1 MLQLKTG
8 RFVPE
13 YASKLNFYLNVVD
26 DTLKHKAD
34 SPSIGI
40 LICKER
46 NKVVAE
52 YALRGINK
60 PIGVSEYQLT
70 EKIPAAMKGKL
81 PTIKQIE
88 KELKDIKEPKQL

>member
-1 MLQLKTG
+1 ML
-8 RFVPE
+8 R
-13 YASKLNFYLNVVD
+13 
-26 DTLKHKAD
+26 HKAD
-34 SPSIGI
+34 EPSIGI

-60 PIGVSEYQLT
+60 SIGVSEYKLS
-70 EKIPAAMKGKL
+70 EKIPACLKGSL

-88 KELKDIKEPKQL
+88 QELKDISKLKQQKL